1 MSATKR
7 ERAIQAI
14 KSALWDNAEA
24 ITDQVVEDAFD
35 AAMAIMS
42 EPEPPAEGM
51 LRVRVCCAVDDAGDW
66 MAVGGTGMPDDIARD
81 EALGMVSTGWHSQ
94 FHWIEAD
101 VPAYAPPAEV
111 TVKGMVVP

>member
-42 EPEPPAEGM
+42 EPEPPADGM
-51 LRVRVCCAVDDAGDW
+51 LRVRVCVAVDEH
-66 MAVGGTGMPDDIARD
+66 GG
-81 EALGMVSTGWHSQ
+81 ALWRGNKYNKDHIQRFTLLAEMEPLPIQ
-94 FHWIEAD
+94 FRWIEAD
-101 VPAYAPPAEV
+101 VPAYVTSVEV
-111 TVKGMVVP
+111 TVKGRVVE